1 VLIRYDPV
9 DLAEIRVFYQD
20 HFLCR
25 AVCQEL
31 SGLTISLKEIEQA
44 RSERRK
50 YVRAG
55 LDSRKA
61 VVDRFIAVHQEE
73 APTPREPVPEPEPVG
88 RPRLKGYIN
97 E

>member
-1 VLIRYDPV
+1 M
-9 DLAEIRVFYQD
+9 
-20 HFLCR
+20 
-25 AVCQEL
+25 CQEL
-31 SGLTISLKEIEQA
+31 SGLTISLKEIEKA
-44 RSERRK
+44 RVQRRK
-50 YVRAG
+50 DVRAG

-73 APTPREPVPEPEPVG
+73 APAPREPVPEPEPVG

>member
-1 VLIRYDPV
+1 M
-9 DLAEIRVFYQD
+9 FYQD

-31 SGLTISLKEIEQA
+31 SGLTISLKEIEKA
-44 RSERRK
+44 RVQRRK
-50 YVRAG
+50 DIRAG

-61 VVDRFIAVHQEE
+61 VVDRFIAVHQE
-73 APTPREPVPEPEPVG
+73 APALREPVPEPEPVG